1 MKPVR
6 FHWWPRALAA
16 LALLVLALWGWTQ
29 VSPWPSAMVIRAA
42 FKSGGA
48 HASAALGKHVPR
60 DVAATF
66 DVAYAAGDADEALDV
81 FVPRTRT
88 HPLTT
93 IVWIHGGG
101 FVAGDKSEIAN
112 YARILAARGYGVVT

>member
-48 HASAALGKHVPR
+48 HASAALSTVPR
-60 DVAATF
+60 VPAKFAVSYTRTIRDGSRYGSDSISTAFTTEKIAVFAPMPSARQMTAT
-66 DVAYAAGDADEALDV
+66 VL
-81 FVPRTRT
+81 VPRCLR
-88 HPLTT
+88 
-93 IVWIHGGG
+93 IVR
-101 FVAGDKSEIAN
+101 VANRMS
-112 YARILAARGYGVVT
+112 